1 VAVSA
6 TLSRVPERRD
16 LDARLARDRLAMM
29 MGVHPRELRV
39 LDSRLASAMADH
51 MSEMNR
57 RVQRLV
63 DSNAIDELTGT
74 LRRQAG
80 LQALEREIDRARRS
94 SEGKLVVAFVDVDDL
109 KHLNDT
115 QGHPAG
121 DRLLQDVASTLR
133 SQLRSYDV
141 VMRWGGDEFVCVLP
155 DAGLEGAAR
164 IVEDIAV
171 AFEARNGYGFSTGLA
186 ALEDTDT
193 ADDIVSRADKRLYET
208 RRERRPA
215 PVTVAALSGAARSL
229 LHSVR
234 ANLLRSR

>member
-1 VAVSA
+1 MAVSA

-171 AFEARNGYGFSTGLA
+171 AFEARNGYGFSTGFA

>member
-1 VAVSA
+1 MAVS
-6 TLSRVPERRD
+6 TMLSRIPERRN
-16 LDARLARDRLAMM
+16 LDARLARDRLALM

-39 LDSRLASAMADH
+39 LDPRLATVMADR

-80 LQALEREIDRARRS
+80 LHALEREIDRARRS
-94 SEGKLVVAFVDVDDL
+94 SEGKLVVAFIDVDDL
-109 KHLNDT
+109 KHLNDS
-115 QGHPAG
+115 QGHAAG
-121 DRLLQDVASTLR
+121 DRLLQDVAATLR
-133 SQLRSYDV
+133 TQLRSYDL

-155 DAGLEGAAR
+155 EAGLEGAAR

-171 AFEARNGYGFSTGLA
+171 GFVARNGYAFSTGFA

-193 ADDIVSRADKRLYET
+193 AEDLVSRADKRLYET
-208 RRERRPA
+208 RRERRPQ
-215 PVTVAALSGAARSL
+215 PITVAALSGAARSL

-234 ANLLRSR
+234 ANILRSR

>member
-1 VAVSA
+1 MALTTTA
-6 TLSRVPERRD
+6 SRVPERRD
-16 LDARLARDRLAMM
+16 LDARLARDRLALM

-39 LDSRLASAMADH
+39 LESRLAAVMADH

-94 SEGKLVVAFVDVDDL
+94 ADGRLVVAFVDVDDL

-115 QGHPAG
+115 QGHAAG
-121 DRLLQDVASTLR
+121 DRLLQDVATTLR
-133 SQLRSYDV
+133 AQLRSYDL

-155 DAGLEGAAR
+155 DATLEGAAR
-164 IVEDIAV
+164 IVEDISV
-171 AFEARNGYGFSTGLA
+171 SFGARNGYGFSTGFA

-193 ADDIVSRADKRLYET
+193 AEDVVSRADKRLYDT

-215 PVTVAALSGAARSL
+215 PVTVTALSGAARSL

-234 ANLLRSR
+234 ANLFRSR

>member
-1 VAVSA
+1 LAVTS
-6 TLSRVPERRD
+6 TLTRLPERRD
-16 LDARLARDRLAMM
+16 LDARSARDRLALM

-39 LDSRLASAMADH
+39 LDSRLASVMADR

-94 SEGKLVVAFVDVDDL
+94 ADGKLVVAFIDVDDL
-109 KHLNDT
+109 KHLNDS
-115 QGHPAG
+115 QGHAAG
-121 DRLLQDVASTLR
+121 DRLLQSVATTLR
-133 SQLRSYDV
+133 TQLRSYDL

-155 DAGLEGAAR
+155 EAGLEGAAR
-164 IVEDIAV
+164 IVEDIEVGFA
-171 AFEARNGYGFSTGLA
+171 ARNGYGFSTGLA

-193 ADDIVSRADKRLYET
+193 AEDLVIRADQRLYES

-215 PVTVAALSGAARSL
+215 PVTMAALSGAARSL
-229 LHSVR
+229 VHAFR
-234 ANLLRSR
+234 ASIFRSR

>member
-1 VAVSA
+1 MAVTA
-6 TLSRVPERRD
+6 TVSRVPERRD
-16 LDARLARDRLAMM
+16 LDARLARDRLALM

-39 LDSRLASAMADH
+39 LDSRLAATMADH

-63 DSNAIDELTGT
+63 DSNAVDELTGT

-80 LQALEREIDRARRS
+80 LYALEREIDRARRS

-115 QGHPAG
+115 QGHAAG
-121 DRLLQDVASTLR
+121 DRMLQDVTSTLR
-133 SQLRSYDV
+133 GQLRSYDLV
-141 VMRWGGDEFVCVLP
+141 IRWGGDEFVCVLP

-171 AFEARNGYGFSTGLA
+171 SFAARNGYGFSTGFA
-186 ALEDTDT
+186 ALEDTDS
-193 ADDIVSRADKRLYET
+193 AEDLVGRADRALYAG
-208 RRERRPA
+208 RRERRQA
-215 PVTVAALSGAARSL
+215 PITAAALSGAARSL

-234 ANLLRSR
+234 ANLFGSR

>member
-1 VAVSA
+1 MAV

-171 AFEARNGYGFSTGLA
+171 AFEARNGYGFSTGFA

>member
-1 VAVSA
+1 MAVTS
-6 TLSRVPERRD
+6 TLNRVPERRD

-39 LDSRLASAMADH
+39 LDSRLASVMADH

-63 DSNAIDELTGT
+63 DSNAIDELTGA

-94 SEGKLVVAFVDVDDL
+94 SEGKLVVAFIDVDDL
-109 KHLNDT
+109 KHVNDT
-115 QGHPAG
+115 QGHAAG
-121 DRLLQDVASTLR
+121 DRLLQDVAATLR
-133 SQLRSYDV
+133 AQLRSYDV

-171 AFEARNGYGFSTGLA
+171 GFAARNGYGFSTGLA
-186 ALEDTDT
+186 ALEDTDSPE
-193 ADDIVSRADKRLYET
+193 DLVSRADGQLYEA

-229 LHSVR
+229 LHTVR
-234 ANLLRSR
+234 ANILRTR